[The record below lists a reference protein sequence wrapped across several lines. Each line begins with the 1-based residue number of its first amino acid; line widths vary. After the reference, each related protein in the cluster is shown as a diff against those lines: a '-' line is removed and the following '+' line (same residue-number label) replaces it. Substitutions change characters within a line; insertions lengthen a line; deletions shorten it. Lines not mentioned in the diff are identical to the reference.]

1 MRSIA
6 VTYSV
11 RIPGGYDEEDV
22 TVQIPISAENLRA
35 LHHGE
40 KDIEHALIEPA
51 LIVIEQLCGRIYI
64 PYSIEKIC
72 EVDEDE

>member
-51 LIVIEQLCGRIYI
+51 LIVIEQLCGKIYI

>member
-11 RIPGGYDEEDV
+11 RIPGSYDEEDV

-72 EVDEDE
+72 EVGEDE

>member
-51 LIVIEQLCGRIYI
+51 LSVIEQLCGRIYI

>member
-64 PYSIEKIC
+64 PYSIEKIY
-72 EVDEDE
+72 EVGEDE

>member
-40 KDIEHALIEPA
+40 KDIEHVLIEPA

-64 PYSIEKIC
+64 PYSIEKIW
-72 EVDEDE
+72 EVEEDE

>member
-11 RIPGGYDEEDV
+11 RIPGGYDEKDV

-72 EVDEDE
+72 EAEEDE

>member
-11 RIPGGYDEEDV
+11 RIPQSYDEKDV
-22 TVQIPISAENLRA
+22 TVQIPISAKNLHA
-35 LHHGE
+35 LHSGE
-40 KDIEHALIEPA
+40 NDIEHSLIEPA
-51 LIVIEQLCGRIYI
+51 LVVIEQLCGRIYI

>member
-11 RIPGGYDEEDV
+11 RIPGGYDEKDV
-22 TVQIPISAENLRA
+22 TVQIPIRAENRRA

-40 KDIEHALIEPA
+40 KEIEHALIEPA

-72 EVDEDE
+72 EVGEDE

>member
-64 PYSIEKIC
+64 PYSIEKIW
-72 EVDEDE
+72 EVGEDE

>member
-22 TVQIPISAENLRA
+22 TVQIPISEKNLHA
-35 LHHGE
+35 LHCGE
-40 KDIEHALIEPA
+40 NDIVHALIEPA
-51 LIVIEQLCGRIYI
+51 LVVIEQLCGKIYI
-64 PYSIEKIC
+64 PYSIEEIC

>member
-11 RIPGGYDEEDV
+11 RIPGGYDEKDV
-22 TVQIPISAENLRA
+22 TVQIPISAKNLRA

-40 KDIEHALIEPA
+40 KDIEHSLIEPA
-51 LIVIEQLCGRIYI
+51 LVVIEQLCGRIYI

-72 EVDEDE
+72 EVGEDE

>member
-51 LIVIEQLCGRIYI
+51 LIVIEQLCGKIYI

-72 EVDEDE
+72 EVEEDE